1 MITPSLY
8 ADYSKMQEEI
18 LNIYSFFEKSA
29 KTLNIKRKQTRK
41 ASGMMNIF
49 CINKRNIPHIC
60 IFMQHIET
68 HGFGTCLALGESQE
82 GLCNRRLAGGY
93 GRFAADRPM
102 GDDPSTA
109 QRAIPLPLGEGGFFG
124 RQLPP
129 LRDFAKMKPVYR
141 KYFAGNCGKPIAISK
156 QYSIIKVSIVPQGR
170 RMTSMPKTVSGK
182 RDRI

>member
-49 CINKRNIPHIC
+49 CINKQNIPHIC
-60 IFMQHIET
+60 IFMQHTET
-68 HGFGTCLALGESQE
+68 HGFGTCLAPWGEPRGFVQTN
-82 GLCNRRLAGGY
+82 GNRKA
-93 GRFAADRPM
+93 
-102 GDDPSTA
+102 
-109 QRAIPLPLGEGGFFG
+109 PLPLGEGGFSDG
-124 RQLPP
+124 NLPP

-141 KYFAGNCGKPIAISK
+141 KYFAGNCRKPIAISA

-182 RDRI
+182 RD